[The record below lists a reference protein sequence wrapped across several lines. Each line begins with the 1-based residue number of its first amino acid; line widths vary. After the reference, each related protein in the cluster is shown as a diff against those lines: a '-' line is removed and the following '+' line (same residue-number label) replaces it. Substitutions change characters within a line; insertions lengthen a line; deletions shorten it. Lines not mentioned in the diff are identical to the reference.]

1 MELGTSTC
9 LFAKNRGSN
18 EPIPYIDQ
26 VRMCYD
32 AGFRVIDMNFCS
44 SIRSKDSTLARDDWE
59 KSIYDI
65 KNEGERLGIK
75 FTQSHAPY
83 NAKIFARG
91 MQPTEEYMQ
100 NFHEMT
106 RRSIIASGILGVK
119 WMTVHAL
126 NDNINTE
133 YDMEVV
139 EKTNL
144 EFFSPQLEL
153 CKKHG
158 VGLSIENM
166 FRVDIKNFKRYY
178 CASPDDQIS
187 LIDAFRDES
196 VGATWDF
203 GHASQVIKDQP
214 AVLRR
219 LGKRLK
225 STHVQDNY
233 GKADS
238 HMIPFVGGNI
248 KWEEIM
254 PCLVEI
260 GYEGDFVYE
269 CHSFMNDI
277 PAELKMQ
284 AAKLSYEFGMYCM
297 SLANK

>member
-1 MELGTSTC
+1 
-9 LFAKNRGSN
+9 
-18 EPIPYIDQ
+18 
-26 VRMCYD
+26 MCYD

-44 SIRSKDSTLARDDWE
+44 SIRNPEVTLARDNWE
-59 KSIYDI
+59 SLIYDI
-65 KNEGERLGIK
+65 KNEGERLGIS
-75 FTQSHAPY
+75 FSQSHAPY
-83 NAKIFARG
+83 NAVIFVKNR
-91 MQPTEEYMQ
+91 QPTEEYMR

-106 RRSIIASGILGVK
+106 RRSIIASGMLGIK
-119 WMTVHAL
+119 WMTVHPL
-126 NDNINTE
+126 NDSINTE
-133 YDMEVV
+133 YDV
-139 EKTNL
+139 EIIHKTNL
-144 EFFSPQLEL
+144 EFFAPQLEL

-166 FRVDIKNFKRYY
+166 FESEAKAFKRCY
-178 CASPDDQIS
+178 CSSPDDLIE
-187 LIDAFRDES
+187 LIDAFGDES

-214 AVLRR
+214 AALRR

-248 KWEEIM
+248 DWESIM
-254 PCLVEI
+254 PCLCEI

-284 AAKLSYEFGMYCM
+284 AAKLSFEFGMYCM
-297 SLANK
+297 SLATK